1 MPGKSVSVILLVC
14 LSFFLMSPNLYAR
27 HEPIEAKA
35 AKIHAEVLTID
46 THVDTPMKLLRPNFD
61 FGQHH
66 DPRTTG
72 SKVDLPRMEEGGLDA
87 VFFAVYIP
95 QGPRTPQGNQRAK
108 EQAIQR
114 FDAINQT
121 IDAHSTHLELARTPE
136 DAYSIEKSG
145 KRAIYIGIENGYAMG
160 NDISLIQHYY
170 DLGARYI
177 TLSHIKNNDICDS
190 STDTPEHRGLSAF
203 GKKVVAEMNRLGML
217 VDVSHISDEAFDD
230 VMEITKAPVIA
241 SHSCAR
247 VLCDHPRNLN
257 DEKLV
262 KLAENGGVI
271 QVCVVSS
278 YVKKTAPNPEWE
290 TAVKALKQKYMN
302 PKELSKKE
310 QKNAQEEQ
318 KALDKKYPRQFATVS
333 DVVDHID
340 HIVRVAGMDH
350 VGIGTDLDGGA
361 GLNGCYD
368 VSELGN
374 ITLELVRRGYT
385 KEQIR
390 KIWAGNFMRVFRKAI
405 EVAEALQSAP
415 RRNPS

>member
-1 MPGKSVSVILLVC
+1 
-14 LSFFLMSPNLYAR
+14 MSPNIYAG
-27 HEPIEAKA
+27 HESVEARA
-35 AKIHAEVLTID
+35 ARIHAEVLTVD

-61 FGQHH
+61 FGQRH
-66 DPRTTG
+66 DPRATD

-87 VFFAVYIP
+87 VFFAVFIP

-108 EQAIQR
+108 EQSIRR

-145 KRAIYIGIENGYAMG
+145 KRAIYIGIENGYAIG
-160 NDISLIQHYY
+160 NDISLIQQYY

-177 TLSHIKNNDICDS
+177 TLSHVKNNDICDS
-190 STDTPEHRGLSAF
+190 STDTAEHHGLSTF

-230 VMEITKAPVIA
+230 VMDVTKAPVIA

-247 VLCDHPRNLN
+247 ALCDHPRNLN
-257 DEKLV
+257 DELLK
-262 KLAENGGVI
+262 KLAKNGGVI
-271 QVCVVSS
+271 QVCVLSS
-278 YVKKTAPNPEWE
+278 YAKKMAPNPERE
-290 TAVKALKQKYMN
+290 AAIKILKKKYMN
-302 PKELSKKE
+302 LKELSEKEKKD
-310 QKNAQEEQ
+310 AQEER
-318 KALDKKYPRQFATVS
+318 KTIDKKYPRQFATVS

-340 HIVRVAGMDH
+340 HIVRVAGIDH
-350 VGIGTDLDGGA
+350 VGIGTDFDGGG

-368 VSELGN
+368 ISELGN

-385 KEQIR
+385 KEQIQ
-390 KIWAGNFMRVFRKAI
+390 KIWAGNFMRVFRKVI

-415 RRNPS
+415 RQNPS